1 MANDIDIN
9 ITNIMNND
17 RFNTASGIPATTYTR
32 SWDVI
37 PDLGAAGRRGSSTW
51 LDNSVRRHL
60 MNHCR
65 KTHPQNS
72 EEHSRVE

>member
-1 MANDIDIN
+1 
-9 ITNIMNND
+9 MNND
-17 RFNTASGIPATTYTR
+17 RFNTGIPATTYTP

-51 LDNSVRRHL
+51 LDNSVRCHF

-65 KTHPQNS
+65 KTHSQNS
-72 EEHSRVE
+72 EEHSRVK